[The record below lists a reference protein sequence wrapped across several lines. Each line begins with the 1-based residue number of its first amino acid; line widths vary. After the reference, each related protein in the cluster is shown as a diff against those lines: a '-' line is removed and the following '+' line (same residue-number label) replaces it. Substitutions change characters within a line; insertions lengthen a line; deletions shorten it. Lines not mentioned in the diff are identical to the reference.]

1 MEKELIDRARDKYMM
16 GSIPLE
22 IKSNTE
28 ELKARGKKYDI
39 RLKKTM
45 NKMFARQEAE
55 LKKYLDY
62 QIQALSPGEAPVIS
76 PKTERLPQPS

>member
-1 MEKELIDRARDKYMM
+1 MM

-22 IKSNTE
+22 LKSNTE
-28 ELKARGKKYDI
+28 ELKARGKKYDV

-62 QIQALSPGEAPVIS
+62 QI
-76 PKTERLPQPS
+76 